1 MTILFVLEIL
11 GTVAFAISGA
21 CVAIEKKMDIFGVA
35 ILGLTTAVGGGIV
48 RDVLLGVIPPAA
60 FQHPVYSLL
69 ALLTSVI
76 VFLPKVRGLAGKENN
91 LLLFLIDTIGLAI
104 FTVVGVQAGMQYDNR
119 YLAVFVGVIT
129 GVGGGVMRDVF
140 AGNRPYIFIKHFYA
154 CASLAGALL
163 CAFAWHRGELLSM
176 VTGAAVI
183 VILRFLAAK
192 YHWSLPRA
200 E

>member
-1 MTILFVLEIL
+1 MTILFVLEII

-60 FQHPVYSLL
+60 FQQPVYSLL

-76 VFLPKVRGLAGKENN
+76 VFLPKVRGFAEKENN

-104 FTVVGVQAGMQYDNR
+104 FTVVGVQAGMKFDNR

-163 CAFAWHRGELLSM
+163 CTFLWHRGELLSM

-183 VILRFLAAK
+183 VILRFFAAK

>member
-76 VFLPKVRGLAGKENN
+76 VFLPKVRGLAGKEKN

-119 YLAVFVGVIT
+119 YLAIFVGVIT

-140 AGNRPYIFIKHFYA
+140 AGNRPYIFIKHFYST
-154 CASLAGALL
+154 C
-163 CAFAWHRGELLSM
+163 
-176 VTGAAVI
+176 
-183 VILRFLAAK
+183 ILRYL
-192 YHWSLPRA
+192 SC